1 MKFYHAFLFIILL
14 IVSCGS
20 SETPPAA
27 TTPKATPTSNT
38 TSAIPKANPTA
49 SDQTVK
55 DPVLGGPADFTLKI
69 NGARP
74 SKAYLIGTHGEQRF
88 TLDSTMVS
96 SAGAMRFQNS
106 EGYPQGLYAIL
117 FGGNNVVQVMLP
129 EDQKFSMEATLMQEK
144 QTMKVEGSLDNQLYY
159 ENSRFE
165 DGLKPKFSAVA
176 AKLKGLQ
183 EGTPA
188 YNAAKAEQDQLV
200 ALRRS
205 TLQNLFKKHPNTLY
219 VAFKKA
225 GQNPI
230 AKPGL
235 SDSERI
241 WLYRKE
247 FWNDVDFSD
256 PRLIRTPVVFNKL
269 KRYMTELTPQNPDS
283 VTQSAI
289 YITDLVEP
297 YPDYFKL
304 VANWIPLHYD
314 PLKSTLMDP
323 HMVYV
328 NMIERYF
335 TPEKAFWSDKVTLSG
350 LQQRSGEMSASL
362 LGKIGPDVIS
372 TDPNGQTKS
381 IYEMKS
387 EYVIV
392 YMYNP
397 TCEHCLEQTPKMVQ
411 FYNQNKGKG
420 FDVFAIALDTNDKEW
435 KDYIAKN
442 NMTWTNVYDPTNKSI
457 YGKYYVDNTPELYV
471 LNKDRKII
479 GKNLKVNQIMTVV
492 GWDKEGK

>member
-1 MKFYHAFLFIILL
+1 MNQMKFNLTFLLFIFL
-14 IVSCGS
+14 IVGCQ
-20 SETPPAA
+20 ETEKPTTT
-27 TTPKATPTSNT
+27 TTPKATPTAVK
-38 TSAIPKANPTA
+38 TSPANPAA

-55 DPVLGGPADFTLKI
+55 DPVLGGPADFSLKI
-69 NGARP
+69 KGATP

-88 TLDSTMVS
+88 TLDSTMVDAS
-96 SAGAMRFQNS
+96 GTMRFKNP

-117 FGGNNVVQVMLP
+117 FGGNNVVQAMLS

-144 QTMKVEGSLDNQLYY
+144 QTMKVDGSIDNQLYY
-159 ENSRFE
+159 EAARFE
-165 DGLKPKFSAVA
+165 LDIRPKFNAVA
-176 AKLKGLQ
+176 NKLKGLQ
-183 EGTPA
+183 QGTPA
-188 YNAAKAEQDQLV
+188 YQQAKAEQDQLV
-200 ALRRS
+200 QLRRT
-205 TLQNLFKKHPNTLY
+205 TLQNVFKKHPNTLY

-230 AKPGL
+230 ARPEL
-235 SDSERI
+235 SDAERV

-256 PRLIRTPVVFNKL
+256 PRLIRTPVIFNKL

-335 TPEKAFWSDKVTLSG
+335 TPEKAFWSGKTEVFG
-350 LQQRSGEMSASL
+350 LQQRAGEMSASL
-362 LGKIGPDVIS
+362 LGKIGPDVVS
-372 TDPNGQTKS
+372 TDNFGKTKS
-381 IYEMKS
+381 IYEKKA

-411 FYNQNKGKG
+411 FYNENKNKG

-435 KDYIAKN
+435 KDYIKKN
-442 NMTWTNVYDPTNKSI
+442 NMTFTNVYDPTNKSI

-492 GWDKEGK
+492 GWDKERR